1 MLFELI
7 VNGLIV
13 GAKLGMSSLGF
24 AIIYYT
30 SREFHLAYGA
40 LLTGAGYL
48 GFVLISGMGLPV
60 ALSMLVVI
68 AVATLVGTGIQRWVY
83 RPLNDHFSVLMM
95 ALGLGIVLENA
106 LQIAFG
112 ADDRLLASE
121 LMGRQVIWGDLRF
134 RYLEFLIVS
143 SFLAV
148 WGFLYYLLDR
158 HRIGL
163 ALRAVMRD
171 SGMSEL
177 VGIKSRHIR
186 LLAYGLGSAIGAMSG
201 LIMLY
206 DSGLRPTAGFE
217 LLLFAFIATVLGMG
231 SLHRVAL
238 WSVLIGVALN
248 VFSWQF
254 PTQFGTLFVFF
265 LMLVYML
272 WASRSGLASQH

>member
-13 GAKLGMSSLGF
+13 GAKLGVSSLGF

-40 LLTGAGYL
+40 LLTLAGYL
-48 GFVLISGMGLPV
+48 AFVLISGYESSVVP
-60 ALSMLVVI
+60 SMVVVV
-68 AVATLVGTGIQRWVY
+68 AVAALMGMAIQRWVY

-112 ADDRLLASE
+112 ADDRLLASA
-121 LMGRQVIWGDLRF
+121 LMSKQVIWDDLRI
-134 RYLEFLIVS
+134 RYLEFTIVAV
-143 SFLAV
+143 FLAV
-148 WGFLYYLLDR
+148 WGLLYYILDR
-158 HRIGL
+158 HRVGL

-171 SGMSEL
+171 AGMAEL
-177 VGIKSRHIR
+177 VGIKTRYIR
-186 LLAYGLGSAIGAMSG
+186 LFAYGLGSAIGAISG

-206 DSGLRPTAGFE
+206 DSGLRPSAGFE

-231 SLHRVAL
+231 SLHKVAL
-238 WSVLIGVALN
+238 WSVLIGVVLN
-248 VFSWQF
+248 VFSWKF

-265 LMLVYML
+265 LMFVYML
-272 WASRSGLASQH
+272 WASRSGAASQH